1 MDITKIGHC
10 CFLIEEGG
18 KRILT
23 DPGAWTTAQN
33 ELTGIDIVVIT
44 HEHADHFHIDSL
56 KIVLQNNL
64 QAVIVTNSRVAE
76 LLKEQGIS
84 STVIEDSQQDAI
96 QGIPFTGIGTSH
108 AIIYPS
114 IPPVMNTGYLIGNRF
129 FLPGDAF
136 VQPSTDVEI
145 LGMPMAGPWM
155 KLAES
160 IDWAKAIK
168 PKVCI
173 PIHDGMLTPRAWIYT
188 LPSKILPEAGIQFDA
203 LEPGETR
210 SY

>member
-1 MDITKIGHC
+1 MNITKLGHC
-10 CFLIEEGG
+10 CFLVEESG
-18 KRILT
+18 KRIIT

-33 ELTGIDIVVIT
+33 ELTGIDMIVIT

-56 KIVLQNNL
+56 KIVLRNNP
-64 QAVIVTNSRVAE
+64 QAVIVTNSRVAT
-76 LLKEQGIS
+76 LLTEQGIP
-84 STVIEDSQQDAI
+84 STVIEDTGQNTV
-96 QGIPFTGIGTSH
+96 QGIPIAGFGVSH

-114 IPPVMNTGYLIGNRF
+114 VPSVMNTGYLIAHRF

-136 VQPSTDVEI
+136 VEPHTDIEI

-160 IDWAKAIK
+160 IDWAKAIQ

-188 LPSKILPEAGIQFDA
+188 LPSKILPEVGIQFDP